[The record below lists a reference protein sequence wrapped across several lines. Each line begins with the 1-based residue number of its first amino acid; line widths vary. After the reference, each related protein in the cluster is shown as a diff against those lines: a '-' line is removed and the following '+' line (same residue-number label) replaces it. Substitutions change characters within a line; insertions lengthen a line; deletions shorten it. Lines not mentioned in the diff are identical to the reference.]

1 MPHDRV
7 GWDIGGAHVKAVVVN
22 GQGIVI
28 QVFQYPCPLWLGLQ
42 ELQSAV
48 NLILKQISTR
58 PVWHIMTMTGELVDL
73 FDSRWQGVKQ
83 IIQTMEDCIKGQGL
97 PLSIYAGATGFLT
110 AQEITAENYA
120 SVASANW
127 LASLSY
133 AAGKIASGL
142 FVDVGS
148 TTTDILVFKDAKV
161 QTIGKTDFQRL
172 CSEELVYT
180 GIVRTPV
187 MAITDRAK
195 YNGLQVNLMAELF
208 ATMADVYRL
217 TGELTEAHD
226 QMPAAD
232 GGEKNIY
239 GSARR
244 LARMLGCDFDA
255 ADLLQWQQFAASLR
269 EKQLDKICSACESQL
284 SRGLLFGQAV
294 VVGAGTGRF
303 LVREVAKRLDFA
315 YVDFA
320 DLFVCQTNSSDLNVA
335 DCAPAASV
343 ACLAG
348 GCC

>member
-22 GQGIVI
+22 SKGLVI
-28 QVFQYPCPLWLGLQ
+28 QVFQCPCPLWQGLQ

-48 NLILKQISTR
+48 NLILKQISPR
-58 PVWHIMTMTGELVDL
+58 PVCHIMTMTGELVDL
-73 FDSRWQGVKQ
+73 FDSRWQGVRQ
-83 IIQTMEDCIKGQGL
+83 IIQTMEDCLKGQGL

-110 AQEITAENYA
+110 APEITAENYA

-133 AAGKIASGL
+133 AAGKFASGL

-148 TTTDILVFKDAKV
+148 TTTDVLVFKDAKV

-187 MAITDRAK
+187 MAITDRAEF
-195 YNGLQVNLMAELF
+195 NGQQVNLMAEFF

-217 TGELTEAHD
+217 TGELKEAHD

-232 GGEKNIY
+232 GGEKNIS

-244 LARMLGCDFDA
+244 LARMLGCDYDPES
-255 ADLLQWQQFAASLR
+255 LQQWRQFAATLR
-269 EKQLDKICSACESQL
+269 EKQVDKICSACESQL
-284 SRGLLFGQAV
+284 SRGKLSRQAV
-294 VVGAGTGRF
+294 VIGAGTGRF
-303 LVREVAKRLDFA
+303 LVREVAKRLDFS

-320 DLFVCQTNSSDLNVA
+320 DLFACQNNNSDLNVA

-343 ACLAG
+343 ACLADE
-348 GCC
+348 CC